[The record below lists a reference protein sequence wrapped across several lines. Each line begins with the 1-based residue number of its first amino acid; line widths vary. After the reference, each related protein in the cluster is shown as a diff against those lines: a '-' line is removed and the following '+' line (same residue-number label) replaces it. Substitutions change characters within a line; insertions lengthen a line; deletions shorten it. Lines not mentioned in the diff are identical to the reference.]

1 MITQFAA
8 RAPWTSRSQGSL
20 PEMWLA
26 IVLYLLHLCPAAFGR
41 LAAKEAL
48 EEVVEGHTASV

>member
-1 MITQFAA
+1 MDHPVRGPLSLA
-8 RAPWTSRSQGSL
+8 SRSQGSL

-26 IVLYLLHLCPAAFGR
+26 IMLYLLHLCPAAFGR

-48 EEVVEGHTASV
+48 EEDAEGHTASV

>member
-20 PEMWLA
+20 PEMRLA
-26 IVLYLLHLCPAAFGR
+26 NMLYLLHLCPAAFGR

-48 EEVVEGHTASV
+48 AEDVEGHTASV

>member
-8 RAPWTSRSQGSL
+8 RGSLDKQVPGSL

-26 IVLYLLHLCPAAFGR
+26 NMLYLLHLCPAAFGG

-48 EEVVEGHTASV
+48 EEDVEEHTASV

>member
-1 MITQFAA
+1 
-8 RAPWTSRSQGSL
+8 
-20 PEMWLA
+20 MWLA
-26 IVLYLLHLCPAAFGR
+26 IVLYLLHLRPAAFGR